1 MCMLTKR
8 TNILFDEKLWQQL
21 VSRAKREK
29 TSVGKLVRKA
39 VEKAYVQN
47 EDKDERTKAFERILK
62 IRKISK
68 KPIDYKAL
76 INYGRKY

>member
-1 MCMLTKR
+1 LT
-8 TNILFDEKLWQQL
+8 D
-21 VSRAKREK
+21 RARREK
-29 TSVGKLVRKA
+29 ASVGKLVRRACEK
-39 VEKAYVQN
+39 VYVQDEEMDGRKKAY
-47 EDKDERTKAFERILK
+47 EEILK